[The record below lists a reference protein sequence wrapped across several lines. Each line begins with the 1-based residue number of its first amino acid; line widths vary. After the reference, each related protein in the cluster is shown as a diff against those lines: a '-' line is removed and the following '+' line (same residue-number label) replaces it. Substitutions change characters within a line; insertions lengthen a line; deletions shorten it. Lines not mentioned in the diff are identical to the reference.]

1 MSLTPVEIR
10 HVTLPRR
17 PLGYERS
24 GVDRLL
30 ADIATSFE
38 DVWRDRADLRDEMER
53 LESELARQR
62 EIEEALRNTLLS
74 AERMADEL
82 RARAHREADLI
93 VEEAR
98 AKAREI
104 AATAESEQER
114 TREEIRRLR
123 SARDRRAGRVP
134 GVSRL
139 GARPPRGRA
148 RGCAGRVQPGPPP
161 GRLTTLEGL
170 GTLDILEAWTPS
182 ASGRPCSTNASA

>member
-10 HVTLPRR
+10 HVALPRR
-17 PLGYERS
+17 PLGYERA

-30 ADIATSFE
+30 SDIASSFE
-38 DVWRDRADLRDEMER
+38 DVWRDRADLRDEIER
-53 LESELARQR
+53 LESELHRQR

-104 AATAESEQER
+104 AATAEGEQER
-114 TREEIRRLR
+114 TRDEIRRLR
-123 SARDRRAGRVP
+123 ALETDVRAEFRAFLASALDR
-134 GVSRL
+134 
-139 GARPPRGRA
+139 
-148 RGCAGRVQPGPPP
+148 
-161 GRLTTLEGL
+161 LEGETA
-170 GTLDILEAWTPS
+170 GGR
-182 ASGRPCSTNASA
+182 SGAGQGRHQAA